1 MKPFLIRW
9 AVMLVAIFVAAN
21 LSFLGIRYDSAGA
34 LVATALVLSLI
45 NTFVKPVL
53 MIITLPFILLSF
65 GLLVL
70 MINAA
75 LFSLAGALVAGFH
88 VDSFGSALGGAL
100 VVSLVSFLLNTDR
113 KTMIVHQSVSSG
125 GTPPPGKGPI
135 IDV

>member
-1 MKPFLIRW
+1 MKAFLVRW
-9 AVMLVAIFVAAN
+9 AVMLVAIFIAAN

-34 LVATALVLSLI
+34 LIATALVLSLI

-53 MIITLPFILLSF
+53 MVITLPFILLTF

-75 LFSLAGALVAGFH
+75 LFSLAGSMVDGFH
-88 VDSFGSALGGAL
+88 VESFGSALGGAI

-113 KTMIVHQSVSSG
+113 KTVIVHQRTRTG
-125 GTPPPGKGPI
+125 GPPPGRGPI
-135 IDV
+135 IDI